1 MTLECGRIAGVPVRL
16 HWSALIVAV
25 YLAYSLGTT
34 TSVVA
39 ALIGVIGF
47 GLSILGHEVGH
58 ALIARRFGVAT
69 TSIDLWALGG
79 VARLA
84 SEAPSPR
91 SEGFIALAGP
101 GASALISVAS
111 GVGWLTLPITG
122 LTGEIGRVLLW
133 LAILNVALCIFNM
146 LPGSPL
152 DGGRVLR
159 AIRWARHG
167 DRPRAIRESARS
179 GIFIG
184 VALVIASIGLT
195 VTGRTSVMLVF
206 VGLFIAANARAELTM
221 GQLHDSVSN
230 ITVGSVAWLGLAH
243 ADEIA
248 TAAEIIDQQQRLGE
262 AEAVLVVAQRNV
274 VGIALVDD
282 LYRVPPNERQMTQ
295 LGDLMRMIDDL
306 PKASVTTPLTDML
319 LKIDPSTPVILVK
332 DGDSLVGIVPPTR
345 LRQLLEI

>member
-16 HWSALIVAV
+16 HWSALIVAA

-39 ALIGVIGF
+39 ALVGVIGF

-58 ALIARRFGVAT
+58 ALVARRFGVAT

-91 SEGFIALAGP
+91 SEGFIAVAGP
-101 GASALISVAS
+101 GASALISFFS
-111 GVGWLTLPITG
+111 WVGWLTLPITG
-122 LTGEIGRVLLW
+122 IAGEIGRVLLW
-133 LAILNVALCIFNM
+133 LAILNAALCGFNM

-159 AIRWARHG
+159 AVRWARHG
-167 DRPRAIRESARS
+167 DRPRAVRESARS
-179 GIFIG
+179 GMFIG
-184 VALVIASIGLT
+184 VALVIGSIALT
-195 VTGRTSVMLVF
+195 VSGRTSVMLVF

-221 GQLHDSVSN
+221 GQLHDSVSDVT
-230 ITVGSVAWLGLAH
+230 IGSVAWLGLAH
-243 ADEIA
+243 ADEI
-248 TAAEIIDQQQRLGE
+248 TTVAEIIDQQQRLGE
-262 AEAVLVVAQRNV
+262 AEAVLVVAQRDV

-282 LYRVPPNERQMTQ
+282 LYRVPPNERHMTQ
-295 LGDLMRMIDDL
+295 LGDLMRLIDDL
-306 PKASVTTPLTDML
+306 PDASVTTPLSDML
-319 LKIDPSTPVILVK
+319 LKIDPSTPVILVRE
-332 DGDSLVGIVPPTR
+332 GDSVIGIVPPTR